1 MKKYILLL
9 CVILMFNQN
18 YTSADIINPN
28 YNNGNVYK
36 QDKRFIPV
44 QAPDYARFYD
54 IDSEKFTAKFIPYS
68 NSAEKLLSGSIKT
81 SYKNAKKIEKY
92 IADKNYKKA
101 VGVDGNFLPTH
112 LKYYHYLVDK
122 NDMHSA
128 MNEMMIIKRINSAD
142 RVLNDDIVSYK
153 LGMLYYLNKNYAG
166 ALSYLADFAD
176 KKNPSEENLWFA
188 LGDIYSNLNNY
199 EMSLK
204 YAKKIPS
211 TSINYTP
218 ALEILYN
225 DYYGLKDN
233 KNAEIYARELVKRS
247 PNATNYVRLATVS
260 SSNDSEKLR
269 LLYTAKDY
277 AVTNYDYDS
286 LLRADFGIAKLEQKK
301 IDAAA
306 SKLYGFVVKPDWNK
320 IYEVLSPILEPLE
333 LSKMQSE
340 FFGATNN
347 CITRYNGNDLIKCFE
362 NVNSEENSKVNGIL
376 QEYEQAYIEQLQAE
390 AEAQR
395 QQEFLMRTYYQ
406 RMYIDDFMY
415 MRHYPRYFMNNFW

>member
-1 MKKYILLL
+1 
-9 CVILMFNQN
+9 MFNQN

-277 AVTNYDYDS
+277 AITNYDYDS

-406 RMYIDDFMY
+406 RMYMDDFMY